1 MMSMY
6 DKGNPNERGA
16 WKVKKKK
23 NSRGSGKRDYV
34 VAEGAH
40 PCDTKL
46 GERDLLSV
54 RYARQAVHELEV
66 VSDVLCDQRD
76 MDVSRGIQGWRARRD
91 GQHSH
96 LILETAEPAP
106 VIAFLEVQTVLD
118 LTRE

>member
-1 MMSMY
+1 M
-6 DKGNPNERGA
+6 
-16 WKVKKKK
+16 
-23 NSRGSGKRDYV
+23 